1 MIALLLAAAAALP
14 EATPL
19 ALDVKVAPEEIT
31 LGEHVLVEISVE
43 HDAREVYSLPAL
55 DPAPLAVPAGT
66 PPPRVRREEASGHA
80 RTVISL
86 VLADYLTLE
95 PRLPDLVLHVT
106 GPDGERSVTVR
117 GRPLK
122 LRSLVEEE
130 AQGAPERA
138 HHGPKPPMPVMVRSF
153 LWLWL
158 LLGLAAAV
166 AAFIV
171 ARRLLA
177 RRRHL
182 EESPAPA
189 VEPDEEALGHLA
201 GLRQDAPWK
210 RGQGRAAIFRLSE
223 IVRGYLGW
231 RLHFDALDMTS
242 EEFLDV
248 LGRRRL
254 MGLDPAE
261 LTDEVRWEDLV
272 KFAKLEPTEEEC
284 LRGIA
289 RAESLVR
296 HTRPQR
302 ALEAA
307 A

>member
-1 MIALLLAAAAALP
+1 MMALLLAAAAALP

-19 ALDVKVAPEEIT
+19 ALDVKVAPEKIT

-43 HDAREVYSLPAL
+43 HDAREVYSLPSL
-55 DPAPLAVPAGT
+55 DPAPLSVPAGA
-66 PPPRVRREEASGHA
+66 PPRVRREEASGHA

-95 PRLPDLVLHVT
+95 PRLPDLLLHVT
-106 GPDGERSVTVR
+106 GPDGERSLTVR

-122 LRSLVEEE
+122 FRSLVEEE
-130 AQGAPERA
+130 AQGAPDRA

-158 LLGLAAAV
+158 LLGLTAAV

-182 EESPAPA
+182 EESPEPA

-242 EEFLDV
+242 EEFLEV

-261 LTDEVRWEDLV
+261 LTEEVRWEDLV

>member
-1 MIALLLAAAAALP
+1 
-14 EATPL
+14 
-19 ALDVKVAPEEIT
+19 
-31 LGEHVLVEISVE
+31 
-43 HDAREVYSLPAL
+43 
-55 DPAPLAVPAGT
+55 
-66 PPPRVRREEASGHA
+66 
-80 RTVISL
+80 
-86 VLADYLTLE
+86 
-95 PRLPDLVLHVT
+95 
-106 GPDGERSVTVR
+106 
-117 GRPLK
+117 
-122 LRSLVEEE
+122 
-130 AQGAPERA
+130 
-138 HHGPKPPMPVMVRSF
+138 
-153 LWLWL
+153 
-158 LLGLAAAV
+158 V
-166 AAFIV
+166 AAFVV

-177 RRRHL
+177 RRRRL
-182 EESPAPA
+182 EEKPATA
-189 VEPDEEALGHLA
+189 VEPDEEALAHLA
-201 GLRQDAPWK
+201 GLRRDAPWK
-210 RGQGRAAIFRLSE
+210 RGEGRAAIFRLSE

-242 EEFLDV
+242 EEFLEV

-272 KFAKLEPTEEEC
+272 KFAKLEPTEAEC